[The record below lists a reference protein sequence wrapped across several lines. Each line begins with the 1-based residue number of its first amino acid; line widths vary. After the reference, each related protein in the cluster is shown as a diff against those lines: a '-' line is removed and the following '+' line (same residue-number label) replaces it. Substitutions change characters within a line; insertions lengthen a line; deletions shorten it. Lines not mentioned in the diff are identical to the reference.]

1 MRTLLVAFVLAM
13 VLVPSLPAEED
24 AWAIHA
30 QTDLSTQSD
39 RGLSEVYLPLSLEQ
53 TPSVSENEVQWTWW
67 SWSAQTGSDWPDD
80 DALYRASNRN
90 ISLDST
96 SNEVVA
102 EHHAPSDV
110 DAVALSGKVKVV
122 SAEDRVRMVAF
133 DISITPLENL
143 SNHTILYVVLTENIA
158 EDQHRRQAENLVREM
173 RPEVAFSVKAN
184 TTTDLVS
191 MYLLTTSLLRA
202 WTWQKTRRVGPI
214 QWPCLEAKRTTTLS
228 HVCWLLH
235 TVIYPR
241 HQFTP
246 VLNKPGHLCCCLP
259 SLRSSPS
266 PSSSPSASG
275 NKPFQ
280 NSRPAGAVKIP
291 PQPPSSFRPVSMI
304 SGLRVG
310 RSVLLGNSKV
320 VHRNEASLQVIQKP
334 SKLSFESQ
342 ESKIVTLK

>member
-1 MRTLLVAFVLAM
+1 MRTLLVALVLAM
-13 VLVPSLPAEED
+13 VLVPSLPAEEE

-53 TPSVSENEVQWTWW
+53 TPSVAEKEVQWNWW

-96 SNEVVA
+96 SSEVVA
-102 EHHAPSDV
+102 EHHAPSNV

-158 EDQHRRQAENLVREM
+158 EDQHRRQTENLVREM

-191 MYLLTTSLLRA
+191 MLPADHLAAAGVDLAENPTGWSYSVAVFGSEEGNDTQPRLLALAHGDLPSPSIHT
-202 WTWQKTRRVGPI
+202 G
-214 QWPCLEAKRTTTLS
+214 LEHR
-228 HVCWLLH
+228 
-235 TVIYPR
+235 
-241 HQFTP
+241 
-246 VLNKPGHLCCCLP
+246 CCYLP

-266 PSSSPSASG
+266 PSSSPYASG

-280 NSRPAGAVKIP
+280 NSRPAGAEKIL

-320 VHRNEASLQVIQKP
+320 AHRNEAFLQVIQKP
-334 SKLSFESQ
+334 LKLSFERQ
-342 ESKIVTLK
+342 ESKIATLR